1 MCDVCDLMCACCRPL
16 SAQGIASVVDV
27 MDAYSLTKAD
37 YDAITDLTKFK
48 SKAGWAADPTKE
60 LTAVVKSAFTRE
72 VNKSASSRRARSSFM
87 LPETAVGKKR
97 GRKAATVAADDVPLD
112 AGVAGMEVDEGVVED
127 VVDTVPAA
135 ADDDDDDDDEQVRAK
150 KKAMLA
156 ANGVNIVEKAPPAKK
171 GAGAK
176 KAGASSGQGGNAR
189 GRGRGK

>member
-1 MCDVCDLMCACCRPL
+1 MM
-16 SAQGIASVVDV
+16 QGIASVVDV

-97 GRKAATVAADDVPLD
+97 GRKAAMAAADDAPLD
-112 AGVAGMEVDEGVVED
+112 AAVAGMEVDEGVVED
-127 VVDTVPAA
+127 VVDTVPPIAG
-135 ADDDDDDDDEQVRAK
+135 DDDDDDDDEQVRAK
-150 KKAMLA
+150 KKAMLT
-156 ANGVNIVEKAPPAKK
+156 ANGVNIVEKAPAAKK
-171 GAGAK
+171 GGAAK
-176 KAGASSGQGGNAR
+176 KTGTSSGRGGKGR

>member
-1 MCDVCDLMCACCRPL
+1 MM
-16 SAQGIASVVDV
+16 QGIASVVDV

-97 GRKAATVAADDVPLD
+97 GRKAA
-112 AGVAGMEVDEGVVED
+112 M
-127 VVDTVPAA
+127 AA
-135 ADDDDDDDDEQVRAK
+135 AAAPATGRVAI
-150 KKAMLA
+150 AMLLFVRPNAPSESVSPPSRCPPRA
-156 ANGVNIVEKAPPAKK
+156 AAQSVGAAPAP
-171 GAGAK
+171 
-176 KAGASSGQGGNAR
+176 
-189 GRGRGK
+189 